1 MQQQFLNQTL
11 NIVYSKISNMFG
23 KASMDTNIIKQEN
36 RDASNK
42 CQFYTLTYFSEILK
56 HWNHDP

>member
-1 MQQQFLNQTL
+1 MHQQVWNQTL

-42 CQFYTLTYFSEILK
+42 CQFYTFFGEILK